1 MMTYYLSPRS
11 RRLRTSRRFDTS
23 HTEVYIPFDV
33 VADDDGYQISA
44 FIPGVDVED
53 VKIEVLDDTVSI
65 SGEFTSVEDDDTRY
79 LLRER
84 PSGRF
89 SRVLR
94 LPTALEAGEAEAD
107 ISNGVLTLLVPQ
119 AESAKPKKITIKA
132 K

>member
-1 MMTYYLSPRS
+1 MMTYYLSPRN
-11 RRLRTSRRFDTS
+11 RRLRTSPRFDTS

-33 VADDDGYQISA
+33 IADDDGYLISA

-53 VKIEVLDDTVSI
+53 VKIEVLEDTISI
-65 SGEFTSVEDDDTRY
+65 SGEFISAADEDARY

-84 PSGRF
+84 PSGSF

-94 LPTALEAGEAEAD
+94 LPTALEVGEAEAE
-107 ISNGVLTLLVPQ
+107 ISNGVLSLRVPQ
-119 AESAKPKKITIKA
+119 AESAKPKKVTIKV

>member
-11 RRLRTSRRFDTS
+11 RRLHTSRRFDTS
-23 HTEVYIPFDV
+23 RTEVYIPFDV
-33 VADDDGYQISA
+33 IADDDGYLISA

-53 VKIEVLDDTVSI
+53 VKIEVLEDTISI
-65 SGEFTSVEDDDTRY
+65 SGEFSSVEDEDTRY

-94 LPTALEAGEAEAD
+94 LPTVLEAGEAEAEV
-107 ISNGVLTLLVPQ
+107 SNGVLKLRVPQ
-119 AESAKPKKITIKA
+119 AESAKPKKITIKV